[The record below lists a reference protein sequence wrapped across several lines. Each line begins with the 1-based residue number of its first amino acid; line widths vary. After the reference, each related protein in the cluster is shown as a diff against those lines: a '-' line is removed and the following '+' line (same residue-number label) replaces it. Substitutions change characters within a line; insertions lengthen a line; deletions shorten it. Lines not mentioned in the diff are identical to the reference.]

1 MRLMLTVMTMA
12 LLTGCATV
20 NESSSYGH
28 MCGLHPY
35 CGVTVDLEIIK
46 GAADDH
52 AGAMSAL
59 TPFAV
64 IDLPFS
70 FVADTLILPY
80 TIFHMKS
87 ADE

>member
-1 MRLMLTVMTMA
+1 MA

-46 GAADDH
+46 GHDN

>member
-1 MRLMLTVMTMA
+1 MRLMLTVLTMS

-20 NESSSYGH
+20 NESSSYGR

-35 CGVTVDLEIIK
+35 CGVTVDMEIIK
-46 GAADDH
+46 GATDDN
-52 AGAMSAL
+52 AGVMSAL
-59 TPFAV
+59 APFAV

-80 TIFHMKS
+80 TIFHMKN